1 MPERQVPLAELSAK
15 EARRAIES
23 HVGKMR
29 GAADADTRRAT
40 RVLLW
45 SVVLGPDEQ
54 AIASRVRIRPEQLKL
69 FAERARAN
77 GIWTDRQ
84 VAGAEWFGR
93 DGALSLVLDAAVLL
107 GLVERKGANA

>member
-1 MPERQVPLAELSAK
+1 VPLAEFSAK
-15 EARRAIES
+15 EARRAIEC

-29 GAADADTRRAT
+29 GAAEADARRAT

-45 SVVLGPDEQ
+45 SAVLGPDEF
-54 AIASRVRIRPEQLKL
+54 AIARRIRIQPDQLRL

-77 GIWTDRQ
+77 GIWSDRQ
-84 VAGAEWFGR
+84 VAGAGWFGK

-107 GLVERKGANA
+107 GLVERKSANA